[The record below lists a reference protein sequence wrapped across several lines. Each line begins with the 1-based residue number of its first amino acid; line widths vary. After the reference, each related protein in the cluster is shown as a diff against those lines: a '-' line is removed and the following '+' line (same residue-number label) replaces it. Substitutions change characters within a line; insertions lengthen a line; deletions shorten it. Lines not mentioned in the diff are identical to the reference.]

1 MTMTRKKSRLRK
13 RFYIGNLKGKGYYD
27 REIFSTSTPID
38 KLEDEFGHKYGY
50 LTGPFSSKARAKKE
64 IGEK

>member
-13 RFYIGNLKGKGYYD
+13 RFYIGKLKGKDHYD
-27 REIFSTSTPID
+27 REIFSTSTSSD

-50 LTGPFSSKARAKKE
+50 LIGPFSSKARAKKE